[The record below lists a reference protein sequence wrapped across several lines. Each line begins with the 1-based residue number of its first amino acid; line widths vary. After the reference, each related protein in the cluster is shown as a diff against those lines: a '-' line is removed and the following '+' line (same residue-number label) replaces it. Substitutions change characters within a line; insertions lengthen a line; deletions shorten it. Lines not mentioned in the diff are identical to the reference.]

1 MIDLKSLISWGIV
14 CEGVVGTCSQEFQT
28 ATFARVLDVGES

>member
-14 CEGVVGTCSQEFQT
+14 CEGVVGACYQEFQT
-28 ATFARVLDVGES
+28 ATVLTVLDAGQS